1 MSDSGVYTLTQLS
14 REERALYNPAF
25 TALVTCRAVQGHETQ
40 YSQSCPITVAV
51 LAAVMALQPAVR
63 RTLPKTFG
71 SGLTRW
77 LEENKGV
84 KVAMSQNTTALAA
97 VVRPGLLLALQSS
110 MLHVDAQG
118 QLTVA
123 PRALKK
129 TINGATDE
137 VQDIQKAAYFLGRW
151 LPSTGSL
158 STVMTLLGVRP

>member
-1 MSDSGVYTLTQLS
+1 MNTLTQFS

-25 TALVTCRAVQGHETQ
+25 TALVTCRAVQGHEVQ
-40 YSQSCPITVAV
+40 YSRPCPIAVAV
-51 LAAVMALQPAVR
+51 LSAVMALQPAVR
-63 RTLPKTFG
+63 RTLPKTLN

-84 KVAMSQNTTALAA
+84 KVTMSQNATALAA
-97 VVRPGLLLALQSS
+97 VVRPGLLLALQSDA
-110 MLHVDAQG
+110 LHVDEEG

-123 PRALKK
+123 RGRLTK

-137 VQDIQKAAYFLGRW
+137 VQAIQKAALLLGRW